1 LPRIATL
8 DELLAAHGRR
18 IEHGGMGGSDSASAA
33 ANKIT
38 RVGFTTISFAKNI
51 RSMLGFPK
59 AAPAWI
65 GALIVNE
72 T

>member
-1 LPRIATL
+1 
-8 DELLAAHGRR
+8 
-18 IEHGGMGGSDSASAA
+18 MGGSDSASAA